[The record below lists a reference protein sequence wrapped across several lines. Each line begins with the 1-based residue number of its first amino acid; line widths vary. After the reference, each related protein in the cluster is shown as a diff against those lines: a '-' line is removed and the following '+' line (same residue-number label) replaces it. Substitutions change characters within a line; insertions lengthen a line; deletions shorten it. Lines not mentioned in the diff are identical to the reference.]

1 LGNFVFKKKKNK
13 YGGTVAQ
20 GVFLTWC
27 AMAVFVVAQMAYLL
41 AFLHLCGGT
50 VTKVGIRRAGL
61 FWFFL

>member
-1 LGNFVFKKKKNK
+1 
-13 YGGTVAQ
+13 
-20 GVFLTWC
+20 
-27 AMAVFVVAQMAYLL
+27 MAIFVVAQMAYLL